1 MQATRRWRVAILGA
15 GAIGLLA
22 ACSSNA
28 PGSGAD
34 PSAAGTTAASTAAG
48 GAPGAGAGPSG
59 TPTAGASVSCAQITA
74 LRTALTSISSIT
86 VGARTGSQVSA
97 DLKKIDT
104 ALAGLQGDAGS
115 VYADQASQ
123 LATDLSAIAEEGPA
137 LAAHPSAAILKAT
150 RTAVATVKRTVA
162 PVISVMRA
170 ACPPS

>member
-1 MQATRRWRVAILGA
+1 MVGV

-28 PGSGAD
+28 PGSAAD
-34 PSAAGTTAASTAAG
+34 PGGSGSTG
-48 GAPGAGAGPSG
+48 GSSSAGAVASPSD
-59 TPTAGASVSCAQITA
+59 TPAATASVSCAQITA
-74 LRTALTSISSIT
+74 LRTALTSITSIT
-86 VGARTGSQVSA
+86 VGARTGSQASA
-97 DLKKIDT
+97 DLKKINT
-104 ALAGLQGDAGS
+104 ALAGLAGDAGS

-137 LAAHPSAAILKAT
+137 LASHPSAAIMKAT
-150 RTAVATVKRTVA
+150 RTAVAAVKRTVA